1 MKKKVLVF
9 LLFLAAFLIASSFI
23 VLAVDEV
30 YSYGTSYNVANGLLP
45 YRDFNIIIGPIYCIL
60 FSPLIKIFG
69 NYFILFKLEHCIFYA
84 LIFVL
89 IYEKLGLKSIFLFFI
104 FCARDPLFGYNS
116 FVLCLFLVLLI
127 LQNSKLKSKNIYIGI
142 MVGLIIM
149 SKQNIGLCLLI
160 IYLFINRHNIKECF
174 SVFISISPVILYL
187 ILTNTLKGYI
197 NFCYLG
203 VTSFFDNFYIN
214 AGAIIVY
221 LVFFLPFL
229 YMIFTRKKKDPEIL
243 YLVAFQS
250 IIVPI
255 FDSSHILAGI
265 IPIAFYI
272 LLKNDNYII
281 DYYVK
286 TFTTIFFILFLITS
300 LKDSKIMTGNNFL
313 KYQRVNKYVPD
324 YLNEYSKYIDKH
336 NDYRIFLFMENSY
349 IIKLYRN
356 ETLDFYD
363 MIDKGNVGKDET
375 YYVKKMEEEC
385 KDKKCMYILDSYFY
399 KKIYYQGLE
408 VFKDNVEKNNEFLE
422 ILPSGDR
429 VYINKK

>member
-1 MKKKVLVF
+1 MKKRILTF
-9 LLFLAAFLIASSFI
+9 LLFFAAFLIASSLI

-60 FSPLIKIFG
+60 FSPLIKLFG

-116 FVLCLFLVLLI
+116 FVLLLFLIVLL
-127 LQNSKLKSKNIYIGI
+127 LQDSKLKSKNIYIGI
-142 MVGLIIM
+142 MIGLIIM
-149 SKQNIGLCLLI
+149 SKQNIGFCLLI

-174 SVFISISPVILYL
+174 SIFISIVPVILYL
-187 ILTNTLKGYI
+187 ILTSTLKEYI

-203 VTSFFDNFYIN
+203 VVSFFDNFYIN
-214 AGAIIVY
+214 YSAIVGY
-221 LVFFLPFL
+221 LIFFVPFI
-229 YMIFTRKKKDPEIL
+229 YMIITRKKKDPEIL
-243 YLVAFQS
+243 YIIAFQS

-255 FDSSHILAGI
+255 FDSSHIFAGL

-272 LLKNDNYII
+272 LLKNDNYVI
-281 DYYVK
+281 DYYIK
-286 TFTTIFFILFLITS
+286 TFTTVFFLSFLITS
-300 LKDSKIMTGNNFL
+300 VKDSQMITEDNYL
-313 KYQRVNKYVPD
+313 KYQRVNKYVPN
-324 YLNEYSKYIDKH
+324 YLEEYSKYIDKYD
-336 NDYRIFLFMENSY
+336 DYRVFLFMENSY
-349 IIKLYRN
+349 LIKLYRN

-375 YYVKKMEEEC
+375 YYVKKMQEEC
-385 KDKKCMYILDSYFY
+385 KDKKCMFILDSCFY

-408 VFKDNVEKNNEFLE
+408 VFKDGVEENNQFLE